1 MANSVSESLR
11 RFDEE
16 IQKRKYTR
24 HSWTKFVLDGK
35 ASREGLKNWAI
46 QKYHQTYLQIPIFS
60 ILHARA
66 DNVEIRRFM
75 VDQLVDEE
83 TSLRSG
89 SDAHYTL
96 MGRFAK
102 AMGASDSEI
111 ANTPPGDAVQRYVD
125 EIKDI
130 CTREHPVV
138 VLAAMYAGE
147 SQTAEVITMVLEQ
160 LRRQFRLR
168 DEDLEWFAVHAGDD
182 AHADAERDL
191 IEKFGTNVPD
201 LEESGIRVIDR
212 FMSQWQKLQ
221 DYYFNVTSLGADEA
235 ALAARSA

>member
-1 MANSVSESLR
+1 MANSVAECLR

-24 HSWTKFVLDGK
+24 HSWTKFVLEGK

-66 DNVEIRRFM
+66 DNVEIRQFM

-83 TSLRSG
+83 TTLRSG

-102 AMGASDSEI
+102 AMGATDEEI

-125 EIKDI
+125 EIKEI
-130 CTREHPVV
+130 CSTEHPIV

-160 LRRQFRLR
+160 LRRQFGLDNRA
-168 DEDLEWFAVHAGDD
+168 LEWFAVHAGDD
-182 AHADAERDL
+182 AHADAEREL
-191 IEKFGTNVPD
+191 IEKFGVGVPD

-212 FMSQWQKLQ
+212 FMDQWQKLQ
-221 DYYFNVTSLGADEA
+221 DYYFNVTSLGVDDAP
-235 ALAARSA
+235 LAARSA